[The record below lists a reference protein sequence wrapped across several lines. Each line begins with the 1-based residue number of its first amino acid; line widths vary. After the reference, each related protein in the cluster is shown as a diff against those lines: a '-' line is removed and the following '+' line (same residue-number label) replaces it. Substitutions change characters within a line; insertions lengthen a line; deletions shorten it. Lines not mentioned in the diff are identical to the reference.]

1 MARRSTAGGSLFVC
15 MREMRY
21 FTVDEANALLAEIR
35 PIMAD
40 LLERRARVA
49 VARDQLKPVISDR
62 WSNTGSA
69 EASAIVG
76 EFIAI
81 EQLIDQ
87 LQAFGCEIKDINGGL
102 LDFPARINDREVY
115 LCWRYNEPSIQF
127 YHDLHTGFAG
137 RKPL

>member
-1 MARRSTAGGSLFVC
+1 
-15 MREMRY
+15 MRY
-21 FTVDEANALLAEIR
+21 FTVDEANALLPEIR

-49 VARDQLKPVISDR
+49 VARDQIKPVVADR
-62 WSNTGSA
+62 WSNTGNA
-69 EASAIVG
+69 TASALVG
-76 EFIAI
+76 EFIVI

-87 LQAFGCEIKDINGGL
+87 LKAFGCEIKDINGGL

-115 LCWRYNEPSIQF
+115 LCWRYNEPTINY
-127 YHDLHTGFAG
+127 YHDLHSGFAG